1 MDGDSNIL
9 IDDYYDQGG
18 FDDTLQTANDQQYF
32 DLRIPAISDVWE
44 TCMHPSIVQVGEYMF
59 TYVIWN
65 IAFRI
70 ISQTS
75 KHFVF
80 IYLFFVFFLCGK
92 K

>member
-18 FDDTLQTANDQQYF
+18 FDETLHTTNDQF
-32 DLRIPAISDVWE
+32 DLRLPAISEVWE
-44 TCMHPSIVQVGEYMF
+44 TCMHPSIVQVSEYMF

-65 IAFRI
+65 IAFRL

-75 KHFVF
+75 KFF
-80 IYLFFVFFLCGK
+80 WSTYLLS
-92 K
+92 